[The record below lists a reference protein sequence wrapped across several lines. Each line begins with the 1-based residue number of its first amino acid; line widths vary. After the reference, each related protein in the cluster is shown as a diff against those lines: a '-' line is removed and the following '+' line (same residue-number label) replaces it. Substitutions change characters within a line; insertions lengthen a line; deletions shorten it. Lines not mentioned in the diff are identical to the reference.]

1 MIHRL
6 GTQSSDRGQLDC
18 QIATYLHIDP
28 QTGFAPPEWQSHIGT
43 CIVARKDKKPLSVEH
58 MEGVWMFIDHLIG
71 YYEDSDPRA
80 ASKHITRKEYEEWVE
95 GYKEECIGYGTRD
108 EWKTVGSIYDA

>member
-1 MIHRL
+1 M
-6 GTQSSDRGQLDC
+6 
-18 QIATYLHIDP
+18 
-28 QTGFAPPEWQSHIGT
+28 
-43 CIVARKDKKPLSVEH
+43 ARKDKKPLSVEH